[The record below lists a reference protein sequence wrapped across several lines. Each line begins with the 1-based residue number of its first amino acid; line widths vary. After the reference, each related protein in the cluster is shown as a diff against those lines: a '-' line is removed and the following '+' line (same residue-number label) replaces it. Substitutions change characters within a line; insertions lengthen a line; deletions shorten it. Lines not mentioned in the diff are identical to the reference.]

1 MAENPLKTLYP
12 VTPKL
17 IAKRDLSVLKDAK
30 ILSSLVSV
38 NELKTK
44 REQLYIESLYDNPI
58 SSLNYGSSVQV
69 TGDSSS
75 TLEVGLHIVA
85 SALEKQLWSC
95 VVDARANS
103 SSLALFESAG
113 TTPRFVCMR
122 NFDPTRIVSVLSHV
136 VSSMRIVVCLLTS
149 EINSTNMA
157 RLMSRIRENNS
168 IMILLDPN
176 GYCKASCDRKI
187 VATTSTFAGLNQ
199 GSGILTT
206 REMNITQYEHG
217 MRIFRETQHAQSKY
231 A

>member
-1 MAENPLKTLYP
+1 MAENLEKALYP
-12 VTPKL
+12 VTPK
-17 IAKRDLSVLKDAK
+17 RDLSKLQDVKL
-30 ILSSLVSV
+30 LSSLVSV
-38 NELKTK
+38 NDLKVK
-44 REQLYIESLYDNPI
+44 KESLYIESLYDNPI

-113 TTPRFVCMR
+113 TSPRFVCMR

-136 VSSMRIVVCLLTS
+136 VSSLRIAVCLLTS
-149 EINSTNMA
+149 EINSQNMA

-187 VATTSTFAGLNQ
+187 VATTNKFSGLNQ
-199 GSGILTT
+199 GSGILTS
-206 REMNITQYEHG
+206 REMNLIEYEHG
-217 MRIFRETQHAQSKY
+217 MRISRETETKRVKY

>member
-1 MAENPLKTLYP
+1 MAENPVKILSP
-12 VTPKL
+12 RTPK
-17 IAKRDLSVLKDAK
+17 IATRDLTKLQDAK

-38 NELKTK
+38 NDLKVK
-44 REQLYIESLYDNPI
+44 RESLYIESLYDNPI

-113 TTPRFVCMR
+113 TSPRFVCMR

-149 EINSTNMA
+149 EINSQNMA

-187 VATTSTFAGLNQ
+187 VATTNKFSGLNQ
-199 GSGILTT
+199 GSGILTS
-206 REMNITQYEHG
+206 REMNLIEYEHG
-217 MRIFRETQHAQSKY
+217 MRISSETERKQVKY

>member
-1 MAENPLKTLYP
+1 MAENLEKILYP
-12 VTPKL
+12 VTPK
-17 IAKRDLSVLKDAK
+17 RDLSKLQDVKL
-30 ILSSLVSV
+30 LSSLVSV
-38 NELKTK
+38 NDLKVK
-44 REQLYIESLYDNPI
+44 KESLYIESLYDNPI

-113 TTPRFVCMR
+113 TSPRFVCMR

-136 VSSMRIVVCLLTS
+136 VSSLRIAVCLLTS
-149 EINSTNMA
+149 EINSQNMA

-187 VATTSTFAGLNQ
+187 VATTNKFSGLNQ
-199 GSGILTT
+199 GSGILTS
-206 REMNITQYEHG
+206 REMNLIEYEHG
-217 MRIFRETQHAQSKY
+217 MRISRETETKRVKY